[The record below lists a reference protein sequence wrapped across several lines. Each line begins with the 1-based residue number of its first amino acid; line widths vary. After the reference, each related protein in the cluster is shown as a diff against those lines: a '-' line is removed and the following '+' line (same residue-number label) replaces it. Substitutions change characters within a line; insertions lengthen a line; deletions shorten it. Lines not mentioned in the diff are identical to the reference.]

1 MYFKRKIYNKIKDWK
16 ETSNGKTALLI
27 EGARRIGK
35 STVVEEFAKNEYDS
49 YILIDFSNAESKI
62 TDLFDDMYN
71 LNYFFS
77 MLQLYYAKDLIERKS
92 LIIFDEVQLCPK
104 ARQAIKHLVKDGRY
118 DYIETGSLIS
128 LKKNVQN
135 ILIPSEERSINMH
148 PMDFEEFLWAIG
160 QEKTYDLLKEIY
172 FSNKFALADGVHQKM
187 IKTFRLY
194 MLIGGMPQAIDEY
207 ISTNNFKNVDMVKRD
222 IIKLYE
228 NDLAKIAP
236 TGQLKT
242 LFEAIP
248 SQLNK
253 NTKGFQM
260 GKILNSYNLSENTTS
275 TLISELKES
284 KIVNVAYRANDPDVD
299 LSAYMNLDDFKLYL
313 LDTGLFVTLQFK
325 DKDFVEN
332 IIYEK
337 LLTDSLSI
345 NLGYLYE
352 NVVSQILVS
361 NEKSLFYYTFKN
373 EKQKCNY
380 EIDFIISKGNK
391 ICPIEVKSSKY
402 RKHESIDKFY
412 EKYSSRIANRYI
424 IHTKNIS
431 KDKDILCLPV
441 YLTSF
446 LFDNDLKE
454 MEVE

>member
-1 MYFKRKIYNKIKDWK
+1 MYFKRKIYDKIKQWK
-16 ETSNGKTALLI
+16 DTSNGKTALLI
-27 EGARRIGK
+27 EGARRVGK

-49 YILIDFSNAESKI
+49 YILIDFSNVNSKV
-62 TDLFDDMYN
+62 TELFNDIHN

-77 MLQLYYAKDLIERKS
+77 MLQLYFAVDLVERKS
-92 LIIFDEVQLCPK
+92 LIIFDEVQLYPK
-104 ARQAIKHLVKDGRY
+104 ARQAIKHLVEDGRY

-128 LKKNVQN
+128 LKKNVQD
-135 ILIPSEERSINMH
+135 ILIPSEERSMNMH
-148 PMDFEEFLWAIG
+148 PMDFEEFLWALG
-160 QEKTYDLLKEIY
+160 QKNTYNILKEMY
-172 FSNKFALADGVHQKM
+172 MSNKNNINDSVHQVM
-187 IKTFRLY
+187 MKTFRLY

-207 ISTNNFKNVDMVKRD
+207 LNTYNFKNVDMVKRD

-228 NDLAKIAP
+228 NDLAKIDS
-236 TGQLKT
+236 TGRLKT

-253 NTKGFQM
+253 NTKGYQM
-260 GKILNSYNLSENTTS
+260 GKILNSYNLSEDTTS

-284 KIVNVAYRANDPDVD
+284 KIVNVAYRTNDPNID
-299 LSAYMNLDDFKLYL
+299 LSAYINLDDFKLYL

-325 DKDFVEN
+325 NQEFTQN
-332 IIYEK
+332 TIYEK
-337 LLTDSLSI
+337 LLTNNLPV

-352 NVVSQILVS
+352 NVVAQILVS

-373 EKQKCNY
+373 ENQKCNY
-380 EIDFIISKGNK
+380 EIDFIITKGNK
-391 ICPIEVKSSKY
+391 ICPIEVKSSNY

-424 IHTKNIS
+424 IHTKGVS

-446 LFDNDLKE
+446 LFE
-454 MEVE
+454 

>member
-1 MYFKRKIYNKIKDWK
+1 MFFKRKIYNKIKNWK
-16 ETSNGKTALLI
+16 DTSDGKTALLI

-35 STVVEEFAKNEYDS
+35 STVVEEFAKNEYES
-49 YILIDFSNAESKI
+49 YILIDFSNVEPKVK
-62 TDLFDDMYN
+62 DLFEDVYN
-71 LNYFFS
+71 LNNFFS
-77 MLQLYYAKDLIERKS
+77 MLQFYYDKSLIKRKS

-128 LKKNVQN
+128 IKKNVQD
-135 ILIPSEERSINMH
+135 ILIPSEEKSINMH

-160 QEKTYDLLKEIY
+160 QERTYDLLKELY
-172 FSNKFALADGVHQKM
+172 VSNKFILAEGVHQKM
-187 IKTFRLY
+187 MKIFRLY
-194 MLIGGMPQAIDEY
+194 MLIGGMPQAVEEY
-207 ISTNNFKNVDMVKRD
+207 INTYNFKNVDLVKRD

-228 NDLAKIAP
+228 NDLAKIDAA
-236 TGQLKT
+236 GRLKT

-253 NTKGFQM
+253 NTKRFQM

-284 KIVNVAYRANDPDVD
+284 KIVNVAYRANDPNVD
-299 LSAYMNLDDFKLYL
+299 LSAYMNLDDFKLFL
-313 LDTGLFVTLQFK
+313 LDTGLFITLQFK
-325 DKDFVEN
+325 DKEFVEN
-332 IIYEK
+332 TIYEK
-337 LLTDSLSI
+337 LLNDKLSI

-352 NVVSQILVS
+352 NVIAQTIVS

-373 EKQKCNY
+373 KTQNCNY
-380 EIDFIISKGNK
+380 EIDFIITKKNK
-391 ICPIEVKSSKY
+391 ICPIEVKSSNY

-412 EKYSSRIANRYI
+412 EKYSSRIVNRYI

-446 LFDNDLKE
+446 LFD
-454 MEVE
+454 

>member
-1 MYFKRKIYNKIKDWK
+1 MYFKRKIYDKIKQWK
-16 ETSNGKTALLI
+16 DTSNGKTALLI
-27 EGARRIGK
+27 EGARRVGK

-49 YILIDFSNAESKI
+49 YILIDFSNVNSKV
-62 TDLFDDMYN
+62 TELFNDIHN

-77 MLQLYYAKDLIERKS
+77 MLQLYFAVDLVERKS
-92 LIIFDEVQLCPK
+92 LIIFDEVQLYPK
-104 ARQAIKHLVKDGRY
+104 ARQAIKHLVEDGRY

-128 LKKNVQN
+128 LKKNVQD
-135 ILIPSEERSINMH
+135 ILIPSEERNINMH
-148 PMDFEEFLWAIG
+148 PMDFEEFLWALG
-160 QEKTYDLLKEIY
+160 QKNTYNILKEMY
-172 FSNKFALADGVHQKM
+172 MSNKNNINDSVHQVM
-187 IKTFRLY
+187 MKTFRLY

-207 ISTNNFKNVDMVKRD
+207 LNTYNFKNVDMVKRD

-228 NDLAKIAP
+228 NDLAKIDP
-236 TGQLKT
+236 TGRLKT

-253 NTKGFQM
+253 NTKGYQM
-260 GKILNSYNLSENTTS
+260 GKILNSYNLSEDTTS

-284 KIVNVAYRANDPDVD
+284 KIVNVAYRTNDPNID
-299 LSAYMNLDDFKLYL
+299 LSAYINLDDFKLYL

-325 DKDFVEN
+325 NQEFTQN
-332 IIYEK
+332 TIYEN
-337 LLTDSLSI
+337 LLTNNLPV

-352 NVVSQILVS
+352 NVVAQILVS

-373 EKQKCNY
+373 ENQKCNY
-380 EIDFIISKGNK
+380 EIDFIITKGNK
-391 ICPIEVKSSKY
+391 ICPIEVKSSNY

-424 IHTKNIS
+424 IHTKGVS

-446 LFDNDLKE
+446 LFE
-454 MEVE
+454 

>member
-1 MYFKRKIYNKIKDWK
+1 MYFKRKIYDKIKQWK
-16 ETSNGKTALLI
+16 DTSNGKTALLI
-27 EGARRIGK
+27 EGARRVGK

-49 YILIDFSNAESKI
+49 YILIDFSNVNSKV
-62 TDLFDDMYN
+62 TELFNDIHN

-77 MLQLYYAKDLIERKS
+77 MLQLYFAVDLVERKS
-92 LIIFDEVQLCPK
+92 LIIFDEVQLYPK
-104 ARQAIKHLVKDGRY
+104 ARQAIKHLVEDGRY

-128 LKKNVQN
+128 LKKNVQD
-135 ILIPSEERSINMH
+135 ILIPSEERNINMH
-148 PMDFEEFLWAIG
+148 PMDFEEFLWALG
-160 QEKTYDLLKEIY
+160 QKNTYNILKEMY
-172 FSNKFALADGVHQKM
+172 MSNKNNINDSVHQVM
-187 IKTFRLY
+187 MKTFRLY

-207 ISTNNFKNVDMVKRD
+207 LNTYNFKNVDMVKRD

-228 NDLAKIAP
+228 NDLAKIDP
-236 TGQLKT
+236 TGRLKT

-253 NTKGFQM
+253 NTKGYQM
-260 GKILNSYNLSENTTS
+260 GKILNSYNLSEDTTS

-284 KIVNVAYRANDPDVD
+284 KIVNVAYRTNDPNID
-299 LSAYMNLDDFKLYL
+299 LSAYINLDDFKLYL

-325 DKDFVEN
+325 NQEFTQN
-332 IIYEK
+332 TIYEK
-337 LLTDSLSI
+337 LLTNNLPV

-352 NVVSQILVS
+352 NVVAQILVS

-373 EKQKCNY
+373 ENQKCNY
-380 EIDFIISKGNK
+380 EIDFIITKGNK
-391 ICPIEVKSSKY
+391 ICPIEVKSSNY

-424 IHTKNIS
+424 IHTKGVS

-446 LFDNDLKE
+446 LFE
-454 MEVE
+454 

>member
-1 MYFKRKIYNKIKDWK
+1 MYFKRKIYDKIKQWK
-16 ETSNGKTALLI
+16 DTSNGKTALLI
-27 EGARRIGK
+27 EGARRVGK

-49 YILIDFSNAESKI
+49 YILIDFSNVNSKV
-62 TDLFDDMYN
+62 TELFNDIHN

-77 MLQLYYAKDLIERKS
+77 MLQLYFAVDLVERKS
-92 LIIFDEVQLCPK
+92 LIIFDEVQLYPK
-104 ARQAIKHLVKDGRY
+104 ARQAIKHLVEDGRY

-128 LKKNVQN
+128 LKKNVQD
-135 ILIPSEERSINMH
+135 ILIPSEERSMNMH
-148 PMDFEEFLWAIG
+148 PMDFEEFLWALG
-160 QEKTYDLLKEIY
+160 QKNTYNILKEMY
-172 FSNKFALADGVHQKM
+172 MSNKNNINDSVHQVM
-187 IKTFRLY
+187 MKTFRLY

-207 ISTNNFKNVDMVKRD
+207 LNTYNFKNVDMVKRD

-228 NDLAKIAP
+228 NDLAKIDP
-236 TGQLKT
+236 TGRLKT

-253 NTKGFQM
+253 NTKGYQM
-260 GKILNSYNLSENTTS
+260 GKILNSYNLSEDTTS

-284 KIVNVAYRANDPDVD
+284 KIVNVAYRTNDPNID
-299 LSAYMNLDDFKLYL
+299 LSAYINLDDFKLYL

-325 DKDFVEN
+325 NQEFTQN
-332 IIYEK
+332 TIYEK
-337 LLTDSLSI
+337 LLTNNLPV

-352 NVVSQILVS
+352 NVVAQILVS

-373 EKQKCNY
+373 ENQKCNY
-380 EIDFIISKGNK
+380 EIDFIITKGNK
-391 ICPIEVKSSKY
+391 ICPIEVKSSNY

-424 IHTKNIS
+424 IHTKGVS

-446 LFDNDLKE
+446 LFE
-454 MEVE
+454 

>member
-1 MYFKRKIYNKIKDWK
+1 MYFKRKIYDKIKQWK
-16 ETSNGKTALLI
+16 DTSNGKTALLI
-27 EGARRIGK
+27 EGARRVGK

-49 YILIDFSNAESKI
+49 YILIDFSNVNSKV
-62 TDLFDDMYN
+62 TELFNDIHN

-77 MLQLYYAKDLIERKS
+77 MLQLYFAVDLVERKS
-92 LIIFDEVQLCPK
+92 LIIFDEVQLYPK
-104 ARQAIKHLVKDGRY
+104 ARQAIKHLVEDGRY

-128 LKKNVQN
+128 LKKNVQD
-135 ILIPSEERSINMH
+135 ILIPSEERNINMH
-148 PMDFEEFLWAIG
+148 PMDFEEFLWALG
-160 QEKTYDLLKEIY
+160 QKNTYNILKEMY
-172 FSNKFALADGVHQKM
+172 MSNKNNINDSVHQVM
-187 IKTFRLY
+187 MKTFRLY

-207 ISTNNFKNVDMVKRD
+207 LNTYNFKNVDMVKRD

-228 NDLAKIAP
+228 NDLAKIDP
-236 TGQLKT
+236 TERLKT

-253 NTKGFQM
+253 NTKGYQM
-260 GKILNSYNLSENTTS
+260 GKILNSYNLSEDTTS

-284 KIVNVAYRANDPDVD
+284 KIVNVAYRTNDPNID
-299 LSAYMNLDDFKLYL
+299 LSAYINLDDFKLYL

-325 DKDFVEN
+325 NQEFTQN
-332 IIYEK
+332 TIYEK
-337 LLTDSLSI
+337 LLTNNLPV

-352 NVVSQILVS
+352 NVVAQILVS

-373 EKQKCNY
+373 ENQKCNY
-380 EIDFIISKGNK
+380 EIDFIITKGNK
-391 ICPIEVKSSKY
+391 ICPIEVKSSNY

-424 IHTKNIS
+424 IHTKGVS

-446 LFDNDLKE
+446 LFE
-454 MEVE
+454 

>member
-1 MYFKRKIYNKIKDWK
+1 MYFKRKIYDKIKQWK
-16 ETSNGKTALLI
+16 DTSNGKTALLI
-27 EGARRIGK
+27 EGARRVGK

-49 YILIDFSNAESKI
+49 YILIDFSNVNSKV
-62 TDLFDDMYN
+62 TELFNDIHN

-77 MLQLYYAKDLIERKS
+77 MLQLYFAVDLVERKS
-92 LIIFDEVQLCPK
+92 LIIFDEVQLYPK
-104 ARQAIKHLVKDGRY
+104 ARQAIKHLVEDGRY

-128 LKKNVQN
+128 LKKNVQD
-135 ILIPSEERSINMH
+135 ILIPSEERNINMH
-148 PMDFEEFLWAIG
+148 PMDFEEFLWALG
-160 QEKTYDLLKEIY
+160 QKNTYNILKQMY
-172 FSNKFALADGVHQKM
+172 MSNKNNINDSVHQVM
-187 IKTFRLY
+187 MKTFRLY

-207 ISTNNFKNVDMVKRD
+207 LNTYNFKNVDMVKRD

-228 NDLAKIAP
+228 NDLAKIDP
-236 TGQLKT
+236 TGRLKT

-253 NTKGFQM
+253 NTKGYQM
-260 GKILNSYNLSENTTS
+260 GKILNSYNLSEDTTS

-284 KIVNVAYRANDPDVD
+284 KIVNVAYRTNDPNID
-299 LSAYMNLDDFKLYL
+299 LSAYINLDDFKLYL

-325 DKDFVEN
+325 NQEFTQN
-332 IIYEK
+332 TIYEK
-337 LLTDSLSI
+337 LLTNNLPV

-352 NVVSQILVS
+352 NVVAQILVS

-373 EKQKCNY
+373 ENQKCNY
-380 EIDFIISKGNK
+380 EIDFIITKGNK
-391 ICPIEVKSSKY
+391 ICPIEVKSSNY

-424 IHTKNIS
+424 IHTKGVS

-446 LFDNDLKE
+446 LFE
-454 MEVE
+454 

>member
-1 MYFKRKIYNKIKDWK
+1 MYFKRKIYDKIKQWK
-16 ETSNGKTALLI
+16 DTSNGKTALLI
-27 EGARRIGK
+27 EGARRVGK

-49 YILIDFSNAESKI
+49 YILIDFSNVNSKV
-62 TDLFDDMYN
+62 TELFNDIHN

-77 MLQLYYAKDLIERKS
+77 MLQLYFAVDLVERKS
-92 LIIFDEVQLCPK
+92 LIIFDEVQLYPK
-104 ARQAIKHLVKDGRY
+104 ARQAIKHLVEDGRY

-128 LKKNVQN
+128 LKKNVQD
-135 ILIPSEERSINMH
+135 ILIPSEERNINMH
-148 PMDFEEFLWAIG
+148 PMDFEEFLWALG
-160 QEKTYDLLKEIY
+160 QKNTYNILKEMY
-172 FSNKFALADGVHQKM
+172 MSNKNNINDSVHQVM
-187 IKTFRLY
+187 MKTFRLY

-207 ISTNNFKNVDMVKRD
+207 LNTYNFKNVDMVKRD

-228 NDLAKIAP
+228 NDLAKIDP
-236 TGQLKT
+236 TGRLKT

-253 NTKGFQM
+253 NTKGYQM
-260 GKILNSYNLSENTTS
+260 GKILNSYNLSEDTTS

-284 KIVNVAYRANDPDVD
+284 KIVNVAYRTNDPNID
-299 LSAYMNLDDFKLYL
+299 LSAYINLDNFKLYL

-325 DKDFVEN
+325 NQEFTQN
-332 IIYEK
+332 TIYEK
-337 LLTDSLSI
+337 LLTNNLPV

-352 NVVSQILVS
+352 NVVAQILVS

-373 EKQKCNY
+373 ENQKCNY
-380 EIDFIISKGNK
+380 EIDFIITKGNK
-391 ICPIEVKSSKY
+391 ICPIEVKSSNY

-424 IHTKNIS
+424 IHTKGVS

-446 LFDNDLKE
+446 LFE
-454 MEVE
+454 

>member
-1 MYFKRKIYNKIKDWK
+1 MYFKRKIYDKIKQWK
-16 ETSNGKTALLI
+16 DTSNGKTALLI
-27 EGARRIGK
+27 EGARRVGK

-49 YILIDFSNAESKI
+49 YILIDFSNVNSKV
-62 TDLFDDMYN
+62 TELFNDIHN

-77 MLQLYYAKDLIERKS
+77 MLQLYFAVDLVERKS
-92 LIIFDEVQLCPK
+92 LIIFDEVQLYPK
-104 ARQAIKHLVKDGRY
+104 ARQAIKHLVEDGRY

-128 LKKNVQN
+128 LKKNVQD
-135 ILIPSEERSINMH
+135 ILIPSEERNINMH
-148 PMDFEEFLWAIG
+148 PMDFEEFLWALG
-160 QEKTYDLLKEIY
+160 QKNTYNILKEMY
-172 FSNKFALADGVHQKM
+172 MSNKNNINDSVHQVM
-187 IKTFRLY
+187 MKTFRLY

-207 ISTNNFKNVDMVKRD
+207 LNTYNFKNVDMVKRD
-222 IIKLYE
+222 IIELYE
-228 NDLAKIAP
+228 NDLAKIDP
-236 TGQLKT
+236 TGRLKT

-253 NTKGFQM
+253 NTKGYQM
-260 GKILNSYNLSENTTS
+260 GKILNSYNLSEDTTS

-284 KIVNVAYRANDPDVD
+284 KIVNVAYRTNDPNID
-299 LSAYMNLDDFKLYL
+299 LSAYINLDDFKLYL

-325 DKDFVEN
+325 NQEFTQN
-332 IIYEK
+332 TIYEK
-337 LLTDSLSI
+337 LLTNNLPV

-352 NVVSQILVS
+352 NVVAQILVS

-373 EKQKCNY
+373 ENQKCNY
-380 EIDFIISKGNK
+380 EIDFIITKENK
-391 ICPIEVKSSKY
+391 ICPIEVKSSNY

-424 IHTKNIS
+424 IHTKGVS

-446 LFDNDLKE
+446 LFE
-454 MEVE
+454 